1 MLSRHGHELTFT
13 LVYAPGPSKAKSAPK
28 RCTVPCT
35 KPTAL
40 SSISCVSQLH
50 TMLFSKRL
58 LAASITLVAAT
69 AEAGQSLVQPRKDDK
84 PSQSALQEV
93 ESERKIYETASYL
106 LFEGHGPGSGNVS
119 RGNLT
124 TRQLR
129 PGGSSLQRGLNMYY
143 TPPGFQSNIGM
154 HYANVSVGGEDD
166 NIKFLG
172 TERFHQEI
180 QGASCTKD
188 SIIITFKDEAR
199 FQSIKTEWTWVNEK
213 VGHNIWLITETEQ
226 CNAPDGDQ
234 TSRQPWLVTGAEF
247 DDTKNHVTLEASPKS
262 FQEAFGKNFR
272 LSVTRQDQAAG
283 SLRRDSTHSYNKR
296 GKLMDASIDLNH
308 NFSGLGVEL
317 PKDFRAVVGNDEP
330 VGAIE
335 CNPCLTYGA
344 IDFEIDISGSI
355 KGIEGKA
362 SITVRGVGATINAN
376 LYIYQKLL
384 DRTMEDQ
391 VIWGF
396 VPPLCGIYIKGVMDF
411 GPTVKALLSASLAS
425 KPEGQSV
432 LSMGYNLTVPDSS
445 EFSVGLSTS
454 KGFEAKIDG
463 WNPSFKPLTPAI
475 SKDFS
480 IEGNVGPKLGLSL
493 DGNVLGQ
500 GVSVGFQFS
509 AATLAF
515 NVTAESTN
523 PVCNNP
529 DWERGAK
536 VDLGLVQE
544 VNAVQTAHVLAW
556 RTSETQTLARTSYDL
571 VDTCI
576 SAAATTT
583 VPLVHPTQE
592 KNHYIP
598 ADNGL
603 EQLAREKAKLV
614 ASAFKT
620 GLASHVTAG
629 FKTATSELKDVG
641 STISEEGSK
650 AVETLTE
657 GAESV
662 ASKATDGVKN
672 AAEDVGDFFKGKLG
686 W

>member
-1 MLSRHGHELTFT
+1 
-13 LVYAPGPSKAKSAPK
+13 
-28 RCTVPCT
+28 
-35 KPTAL
+35 
-40 SSISCVSQLH
+40 
-50 TMLFSKRL
+50 MLFSKRL
-58 LAASITLVAAT
+58 LAASMTLLAAT
-69 AEAGQSLVQPRKDDK
+69 AEAGQSHVMALVQPREGEKA
-84 PSQSALQEV
+84 SHSALQEV
-93 ESERKIYETASYL
+93 ESERKIYEAASYL
-106 LFEGHGPGSGNVS
+106 LFEGHGVSNGNVS

-124 TRQLR
+124 TRQSR
-129 PGGSSLQRGLNMYY
+129 PGGSTLQRGLNMYY
-143 TPPGFQSNIGM
+143 TPPGFQSNVGM
-154 HYANVSVGGEDD
+154 HYANVSVSGDD
-166 NIKFLG
+166 GNIKFLG

-180 QGASCTKD
+180 QGASCSKD
-188 SIIITFKDEAR
+188 SVVITFKDEAK
-199 FQSIKTEWTWVNEK
+199 FQGIKTEWSWVNEK

-247 DDTKNHVTLEASPKS
+247 DDDKNHVTLEASPKS
-262 FQEAFGKNFR
+262 FKEAFGKNFH

-283 SLRRDSTHSYNKR
+283 SLRRDSTHIYNKR

-317 PKDFRAVVGNDEP
+317 PKDFQAVIEDDGP

-344 IDFEIDISGSI
+344 IDFDLDISGGM

-362 SITVRGVGATINAN
+362 SITAKGVGATINAN

-384 DRTMEDQ
+384 DKTMKDQ

-396 VPPLCGIYIKGVMDF
+396 VPPLCGIYIKGIMDF

-432 LSMGYNLTVPDSS
+432 LSMGYNLTVPDPS

-454 KGFEAKIDG
+454 KGFEAKIEG
-463 WNPSFKPLTPAI
+463 WTPSFKPLTPAI

-480 IEGNVGPKLGLSL
+480 IEGNVRPKLGLSL

-515 NVTAESTN
+515 NVTAEETK
-523 PVCNNP
+523 PVCENP

-544 VNAVQTAHVLAW
+544 VNAVQTAHFLVW
-556 RTSETQTLARTSYDL
+556 KTSNTQTLASTSYDL
-571 VDTCI
+571 IKTWL

-614 ASAFKT
+614 ASAFQT
-620 GLASHVTAG
+620 GLASHVTDA
-629 FKTATSELKDVG
+629 FKTATSQLKDVG

-650 AVETLTE
+650 AVATVTK

-662 ASKATDGVKN
+662 ASKATSEVKSV
-672 AAEDVGDFFKGKLG
+672 ATEVKDKVEDAGDKAKDALCF
-686 W
+686 WC

>member
-1 MLSRHGHELTFT
+1 
-13 LVYAPGPSKAKSAPK
+13 
-28 RCTVPCT
+28 
-35 KPTAL
+35 
-40 SSISCVSQLH
+40 
-50 TMLFSKRL
+50 MLFSKQL
-58 LAASITLVAAT
+58 LAASMTLVAAT
-69 AEAGQSLVQPRKDDK
+69 AEAGQSHATAVQRRNDDK

-93 ESERKIYETASYL
+93 ESERKIYEAASYL
-106 LFEGHGPGSGNVS
+106 LFEGHGLGNGNTS

-129 PGGSSLQRGLNMYY
+129 PGGSTLQRGLSMYY

-154 HYANVSVGGEDD
+154 HYANVSVSGEDD
-166 NIKFLG
+166 NIMFLG
-172 TERFHQEI
+172 TERFQQEI
-180 QGASCTKD
+180 QGASCSKD
-188 SIIITFKDEAR
+188 SVIITFKDEVR
-199 FQSIKTEWTWVNEK
+199 YQSIKTEWSWVNEK

-247 DDTKNHVTLEASPKS
+247 DDAKNHVTLEASPKS
-262 FQEAFGKNFR
+262 FKEAFGKNFH
-272 LSVTRQDQAAG
+272 LSLTRQDQAAG

-317 PKDFRAVVGNDEP
+317 PRDFRAAIKNDGP

-344 IDFEIDISGSI
+344 IDFDIDISGSI

-362 SITVRGVGATINAN
+362 SIAARGVGATINAN

-384 DRTMEDQ
+384 EKTMKEQ

-396 VPPLCGIYIKGVMDF
+396 VPPLCGIYIKGIMDF

-425 KPEGQSV
+425 QPEGQSV
-432 LSMGYNLTVPDSS
+432 LSMGYNLTVPDPS

-454 KGFEAKIDG
+454 KGFEANIEG
-463 WNPSFKPLTPAI
+463 WTPSFKPLTPAI

-509 AATLAF
+509 AATLEF
-515 NVTAESTN
+515 NVTAEDTK
-523 PVCNNP
+523 PVCDNP

-544 VNAVQTAHVLAW
+544 VNAVQTANFLVWKA
-556 RTSETQTLARTSYDL
+556 SETQTLASTSYGL
-571 VDTCI
+571 VDTCV
-576 SAAATTT
+576 SAAASAT
-583 VPLVHPTQE
+583 VPTVNPTQV

-598 ADNGL
+598 AENGL
-603 EQLAREKAKLV
+603 EQLALEKAKLV
-614 ASAFKT
+614 ASAFET
-620 GLASHVTAG
+620 GLASHVTDG
-629 FKTATSELKDVG
+629 FKTVTSELKDVG
-641 STISEEGSK
+641 STISSEGSK
-650 AVETLTE
+650 AFATVTK

-662 ASKATDGVKN
+662 ASKVTDGVKSVGHDI
-672 AAEDVGDFFKGKLG
+672 EDGVKDAFKDLIHLF
-686 W
+686 